1 MNCSQS
7 LSLLAAALAKAQLQI
22 EPATKDA
29 TNPHFRSHY
38 ATLGSIWDACRGSL
52 NTNGLSVIQM
62 PVDASEGRVGLTT
75 ILMHSSGEFISE
87 TVSTRPAKDDAQGVG
102 SALTYL
108 RRYALGAF
116 VGVTAT
122 EDDDGNA
129 ASRPPSAMPSASRP
143 PAIPAW
149 QPKAEAPSRPAAPPM
164 APKPSA
170 APTQPIAPPAA
181 PKPPQATQAQPTG
194 EYAFEETTAVI
205 FYKSDDGIGKNGKPY
220 TKHRI
225 GWMCDGEK
233 IYGTT
238 FSATFGEIA
247 SYSKESGKE
256 IRIGWELGQFG
267 ADIKLIEEIQYEPT
281 QKEKINEEEI
291 PF

>member
-1 MNCSQS
+1 
-7 LSLLAAALAKAQLQI
+7 
-22 EPATKDA
+22 
-29 TNPHFRSHY
+29 
-38 ATLGSIWDACRGSL
+38 
-52 NTNGLSVIQM
+52 
-62 PVDASEGRVGLTT
+62 
-75 ILMHSSGEFISE
+75 MHSSGEFISE

-149 QPKAEAPSRPAAPPM
+149 QPKAEAPSRPAAPPT

-170 APTQPIAPPAA
+170 APTPPIAPPAA
-181 PKPPQATQAQPTG
+181 AKPQQATQAQPTG
-194 EYAFEETTAVI
+194 EFAFEETTAVI
-205 FYKSDDGIGKNGKPY
+205 FHKSDNGIGKNGKPY

-247 SYSKESGKE
+247 AYSKESGKE

-281 QKEKINEEEI
+281 RKEKINEEEI

>member
-149 QPKAEAPSRPAAPPM
+149 QPKAEAPSRPAAPPT

-170 APTQPIAPPAA
+170 APTPPIAPPAA
-181 PKPPQATQAQPTG
+181 AKPQQATQAQPTG
-194 EYAFEETTAVI
+194 EFAFEETTAVI
-205 FYKSDDGIGKNGKPY
+205 FHKSDNGIGKNGKPY

-247 SYSKESGKE
+247 AYSKESGKE

-281 QKEKINEEEI
+281 RKEKINEEEI